1 MILSDAEVARLRR
14 LLWEIDKGLEKT
26 RYKPYVETRT
36 RNIRLIMTRAERRE
50 KRAAICPW
58 RGGTPA
64 IGIESPE
71 RCRIVGRPSFAS

>member
-26 RYKPYVETRT
+26 RYKQYVETRT

-50 KRAAICPW
+50 KR
-58 RGGTPA
+58 TLL
-64 IGIESPE
+64 
-71 RCRIVGRPSFAS
+71 